1 MYCIINEYPLFVL
14 ANIPKSRLS
23 WNGGCAKS
31 PGIPQGMPWG
41 LSQG

>member
-1 MYCIINEYPLFVL
+1 MCCIINEYPLFVL
-14 ANIPKSRLS
+14 ANIPKS